1 MKRTD
6 RRAKKGETLVET
18 IVSFA
23 VVTLI
28 LVTITAVVRFAAR
41 VNALATERAAAL
53 ENSCTAVEHGEHTG
67 VATRSSMELT
77 MPDGTTLS
85 FLIDVYNTD
94 VLTYFT
100 QADEG

>member
-6 RRAKKGETLVET
+6 RRGKKGETLVET

-53 ENSCTAVEHGEHTG
+53 ESSCTAVEHTG

-85 FLIDVYNTD
+85 FPIDVYNTD